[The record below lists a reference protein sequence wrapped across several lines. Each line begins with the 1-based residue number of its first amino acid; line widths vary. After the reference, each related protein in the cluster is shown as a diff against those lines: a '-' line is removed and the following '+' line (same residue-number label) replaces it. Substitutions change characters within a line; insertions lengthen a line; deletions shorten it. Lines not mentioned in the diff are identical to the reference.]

1 MQHPGGGMSLF
12 SNQDR
17 LIAARNL
24 FEYVGRLLN
33 VRFSVRLWDGSMV
46 PLGEDVDPDYFIS
59 INGPGVIGALLRRPS
74 YENLLFHYANG
85 NIDIHG
91 DLIDFS
97 AVAREKR
104 PREKFK
110 NISKFQIL
118 KQAFPLLLTPA
129 DKASVEH
136 EYQSD
141 AIGRKESQ
149 RNNKAFIQFHYDV
162 SNEFYA
168 LFLGKEMQ
176 YSCGYFTKP
185 DNTIDQAQ
193 FDKLDMI
200 CKKLRLKPGEK
211 MLDIGCG
218 WGGLICHAAQHYG
231 VLAHGVTLSQKQF
244 DFATAK
250 VKRLGLEDKIKIE
263 LRDYATLDGTY
274 DKISSVGMF
283 EHIGIANMPHYFGKI
298 NSLLRE
304 RGILMNHGI
313 SRTAKASKKAVKRVR
328 PERRLLLKYIFPGS
342 ELDNIGHTIDTMELS
357 GFEVHDVEAW
367 REHYGL
373 TTQHWYRELMKHK
386 EEAIGFVG
394 EEKFRMWAL
403 YLAGVSIGFASGSM
417 HICQIVATKRS
428 KGPSGLPLTRADLYS

>member
-1 MQHPGGGMSLF
+1 MALF
-12 SNQDR
+12 SDQDR
-17 LIAARNL
+17 LVAARD
-24 FEYVGRLLN
+24 FFTYIGALLN
-33 VRFSVRLWDGSMV
+33 MRFSIRLWDGSMV
-46 PLGEDVDPDYFIS
+46 PLGENPDPNFFIS
-59 INGPGVIGALLRRPS
+59 ISGPGVLGSLMRKPS

-97 AVAREKR
+97 VIAREKR

-110 NISKFQIL
+110 NISKLQIL
-118 KQAFPLLLTPA
+118 KRAFPLLLAPA
-129 DKASVEH
+129 DKISVEH
-136 EYQSD
+136 EYRND
-141 AIGRKESQ
+141 AIGRKESR
-149 RNNKAFIQFHYDV
+149 RNNMEFIQFHYDV

-176 YSCGYFTKP
+176 YSCGYFTHP
-185 DNTIDQAQ
+185 DNSIDQAQ

-218 WGGLICHAAQHYG
+218 WGGLVCHAAQHYG
-231 VLAHGVTLSQKQF
+231 VQAHGVTLSQKQF
-244 DFATAK
+244 DFATEK
-250 VKRLGLEDKIKIE
+250 VKRLGLENQITIE

-283 EHIGIANMPHYFGKI
+283 EHIGIANMPHYFRKI
-298 NSLLRE
+298 HSLLRE

-313 SRTAKASKKAVKRVR
+313 SRTAKSSKRASKRIR

-373 TTQHWYRELMKHK
+373 TTQHWYRELMHHK
-386 EEAIGFVG
+386 EEAIQYVG

-428 KGPSGLPLTRADLYS
+428 KGPSGLPLTRADLYQ

>member
-1 MQHPGGGMSLF
+1 MALF
-12 SNQDR
+12 SDQDR
-17 LIAARNL
+17 LMAARKL
-24 FEYVGRLLN
+24 FEYVGRLIN
-33 VRFSVRLWDGSMV
+33 ARISVRLWDGSMV
-46 PLGEDVDPDYFIS
+46 PLGSDADPRYFIS
-59 INGPGVIGALLRRPS
+59 ISSPGVLGALLRKPT
-74 YENLLFHYANG
+74 YENLLFQYANG
-85 NIDIHG
+85 YIDIHG
-91 DLIDFS
+91 DLIDFA

-110 NISKFQIL
+110 NISKLQIL
-118 KQAFPLLLTPA
+118 KQAFPLFLAPA
-129 DKASVEH
+129 EKANVEH
-136 EYQSD
+136 EFQND
-141 AIGRKESQ
+141 AIGRNESRRDNKE
-149 RNNKAFIQFHYDV
+149 FIQFHYDV
-162 SNEFYA
+162 SNDFYA

-176 YSCGYFTKP
+176 YSCGYFTDA
-185 DNTIDQAQ
+185 DNSIDQAQ

-231 VLAHGVTLSQKQF
+231 VQAHGVTLSQKQF

-250 VKRLGLEDKIKIE
+250 VKRLGLEDQIKIE

-283 EHIGIANMPHYFGKI
+283 EHIGIANMPHYFQKI
-298 NSLLRE
+298 NSLLRD

-313 SRTAKASKKAVKRVR
+313 SRKAKKDRRAAKRIR

-342 ELDNIGHTIDTMELS
+342 ELDNVGHTVDTMELS
-357 GFEVHDVEAW
+357 GFEVQDVEAW

-373 TTQHWYRELMKHK
+373 TTRHWYRELMNRKD
-386 EEAIGFVG
+386 EAIGFVG

-417 HICQIVATKRS
+417 HICQVVATKRS
-428 KGPSGLPLTRADLYS
+428 KGPSGLPLTREDLYR